1 MDLSRPYQATRRD
14 VPFLRHAGVE
24 YLARIWAPAGGPPSG
39 RTVVLDVHG
48 GAWCDH
54 DRRAGKRYNTALAE
68 AGAVVVAIDFRT
80 GLTHQHPAA
89 SADVSAAVRWIRANA
104 ESLGVD
110 PARVVS
116 VGSSSGGHLAMLSA
130 LRPNEPEHRG
140 GELLVGGQWVNLDDG
155 DGSVLAVSPLW
166 PPLDP
171 LARHAYA
178 SNLGTDH
185 GQRLVAN
192 TEAYFGT
199 SGAMDEANVTAV
211 IQGGRHTHL
220 PPVWLVQAEYDRN
233 VPVSIIGEFA
243 SAYGMADGEFSVSL
257 YHEVPH
263 GFGHADG
270 AESDRF
276 TADLLEW
283 VASFEK

>member
-24 YLARIWAPAGGPPSG
+24 YLARIWAPASGPPSG

-171 LARHAYA
+171 LAPGEVPAA
-178 SNLGTDH
+178 PEKCSAKFSALPDPTKLPPPLSPLDPLAWCDVPAAPEKNS
-185 GQRLVAN
+185 AN
-192 TEAYFGT
+192 TRT
-199 SGAMDEANVTAV
+199 SCLQSQIE
-211 IQGGRHTHL
+211 
-220 PPVWLVQAEYDRN
+220 
-233 VPVSIIGEFA
+233 
-243 SAYGMADGEFSVSL
+243 
-257 YHEVPH
+257 
-263 GFGHADG
+263 
-270 AESDRF
+270 
-276 TADLLEW
+276 
-283 VASFEK
+283 